1 MYDVNLN
8 SVYVM
13 MKETEGLFMK
23 AALHNRDFVLII
35 SMCLIMVFGFF
46 STNPAFAVNANQT
59 HTVTVK
65 TGDTLWAIASK
76 VVGEDTDIRS
86 AIFAIKSL
94 NHLTDNDVL
103 TPGTVL
109 KIPALSKGTPS
120 LSPEYVAQN

>member
-76 VVGEDTDIRS
+76 EVGEDTDIRS

-94 NHLTDNDVL
+94 NHLADNDVL
-103 TPGTVL
+103 TPVTVL

>member
-46 STNPAFAVNANQT
+46 STNPAFAVNANHT
-59 HTVTVK
+59 HTFTVN

-76 VVGEDTDIRS
+76 
-86 AIFAIKSL
+86 
-94 NHLTDNDVL
+94 
-103 TPGTVL
+103 
-109 KIPALSKGTPS
+109 
-120 LSPEYVAQN
+120 

>member
-1 MYDVNLN
+1 
-8 SVYVM
+8 
-13 MKETEGLFMK
+13 MK

-76 VVGEDTDIRS
+76 EVGEDTDIRS

-103 TPGTVL
+103 TAGTVL